1 MVKTKNVYSDFA
13 MNTPKKSYLLL
24 CLLIVVCAF
33 NAFGQQAESSAEKA
47 LCDRV
52 SEIKS
57 LPHYNEKGV
66 NAVYDALAEAGER
79 VVPCLIDKI
88 ADTTKTDFQ
97 NCPVTSDNTRVGDV
111 AFYVLVRMLEFK
123 FDDFLPPKVQETY
136 KTEGIYAFYDYIDK
150 KKNRAEL
157 QTKLREWYMKK
168 QSAKL

>member
-1 MVKTKNVYSDFA
+1 

-33 NAFGQQAESSAEKA
+33 NAFAQKTENA

-66 NAVYDALAEAGER
+66 DEVYDALAEAGER

-88 ADTTKTDFQ
+88 SDTTKTDFE
-97 NCPVTSDNTRVGDV
+97 NCPATSGNTRVGDV

-123 FDDFLPPKVQETY
+123 FDEFLPPDVQKTY
-136 KTEGIYAFYDYIDK
+136 KTEGIYAFYDYIDNE
-150 KKNRAEL
+150 KNRAEL
-157 QTKLREWYMKK
+157 QTKLREWYLKK